1 MDSPDTLRFAV
12 GVTCIVIGIT
22 LFAALQNPIVAV
34 PQLVFLVVVVV
45 QMWKRR
51 PWAAY
56 GAAAV
61 LFASTVATLIMVAVQ
76 NRAVR
81 TGAVAA
87 VISLLLALLYFA
99 AGRATGPARPLR
111 RGIPWLILAG
121 IVLIFPFIFRPF
133 LVPTSAMENTLLQ
146 GDQVLVAQRWA
157 SGRVVRGSLVVVRYP
172 PDPRQTFFKRVVA
185 VGGDRVRIENKKLFV
200 NESAVSEPYA
210 IHNASDVMPVRDNLP
225 AAPDFPLPV
234 EEWQRFLTA
243 HAGDRDVTVP
253 QGKLFVLGDN
263 RDSSLDSRYWGWI
276 DEGAI
281 VGKPVLVYWSEPRRS
296 RAGEREIPL
305 ARVRWSRVLKVL

>member
-1 MDSPDTLRFAV
+1 MAFPDTLRFGV

-45 QMWKRR
+45 QMWRR
-51 PWAAY
+51 KQWAAY

-61 LFASTVATLIMVAVQ
+61 LLASTIATLAMVAMQ
-76 NRAVR
+76 NRPLR

-121 IVLIFPFIFRPF
+121 LVLTFPFMFRPF

-157 SGRVVRGSLVVVRYP
+157 SGPVGRRSLVVVRYP

-185 VGGDRVRIENKKLFV
+185 IGGDRIRIENKKLFV
-200 NESAVSEPYA
+200 NGAEVSEPYA
-210 IHNASDVMPVRDNLP
+210 IHNTTDVTPVRDNFP
-225 AAPDFPLPV
+225 AVPDVPLPV

-243 HAGDRDVTVP
+243 HSGDREVTVP

-263 RDSSLDSRYWGWI
+263 RDTSLDSRYWGWI
-276 DEGAI
+276 DEAAI
-281 VGKPVLVYWSEPRRS
+281 VGKPVLVYWSEPRRLV
-296 RAGEREIPL
+296 AGERDFPL
-305 ARVRWSRVLKVL
+305 ARVRWGRVFKVL